1 MKMLIKQN
9 FQRIAQMWRTEHQ
22 SHGDYSLETLRK
34 QFCRCVARDLQN
46 QGKKLAL
53 SQIPSWVLLIGSL
66 TGWSLVNSSP
76 LKAQITS
83 DGTAGTEVNTVNHVT
98 EISGGTKA
106 NSNLFHSFQDFSVAT
121 GSTASFN
128 NSSDISNIVG
138 RVTGGNISNIDGL
151 IRANGNANLIL
162 INPGGI
168 NFGAN
173 ASLDI
178 GGSFLGS
185 TAESVI
191 FEDGTVF
198 SAANTPVEPVL
209 TISVPVGLQ
218 LGQNSGGIQVT
229 GTENIGSDF
238 EAHPSLAVTP
248 GNTLALVGNDVTFN
262 RGVVTA
268 ESGRIEL
275 GSVAAGEVS
284 ITDINVGW
292 QLGYEAVTQLA
303 DISLLTESSVEN
315 PNSIHNSDGGIQ
327 VQGSN
332 ITLERSQITAPTLGD
347 SPGADITIRASESLS
362 LQGEKKDGVISG
374 SQILNEVSTEAS
386 GQGGVINIE
395 TDSLSIS
402 DRSFISNT
410 TFGAGDGGEINIL
423 ASNINMTGMGFEEFQ
438 QNFQTGVLNGT
449 LQQTSGTGIFIGT
462 LATGKSGNL
471 NIDTDSLSLNEGAI
485 FFSSLLTA
493 GTGGDINVNATDIEI
508 SASALQGGGGSNSIG
523 TALSGDFNLE
533 TQRLIVTD
541 GGTIANGT
549 AGDAA
554 GGDIRISA
562 AEFIELKDSPVDSI
576 ILTGIY
582 TNTFLGSGTGG
593 DIDINT
599 NNLTID
605 DAVIVSDTGGLLAD
619 GTTITEGGLGG
630 NINIQ
635 AARGIE
641 ARGLPANPA
650 LISGISTTTFS
661 SSDAGNLSI
670 LTDKL
675 IIRDGAEFSSATLGD
690 GNGGQLSIKATDSI
704 EVIGV
709 STDRGINRGGLLA
722 SSGRIE
728 YPNLVSIGSSGN
740 ISIETPELNVTNG
753 ANIDVQSLSL
763 GNAGHIEIN
772 TNSISLDRQS
782 SISAAT
788 QLDVGGD
795 ISLSAENI
803 FLRRNSTI
811 TATAAGREGG
821 GNITIDADN
830 LVILED
836 SQIVADSFMGVG
848 GNIEINTQGL
858 FVCRECQISAS
869 SRLGIDGGVNIE
881 NLEPDPQLEEVGDLP
896 QQPTQAQET
905 IAIACPLERK
915 TNSSVLTITG
925 RGGLPPR
932 PQESLSGESL
942 VKFNNAVPPAESI
955 NSTPPKHSTLPPPAR
970 GWYLNPQGIV
980 VLSAQPSGIKTNNKT
995 PTNLDCHVN

>member
-1 MKMLIKQN
+1 
-9 FQRIAQMWRTEHQ
+9 MWRTEHQ
-22 SHGDYSLETLRK
+22 SHGDYSLETLRN
-34 QFCRCVARDLQN
+34 QFYRCVARDLQN

-53 SQIPSWVLLIGSL
+53 SQIPSGVLLIGSL

-83 DGTAGTEVNTVNHVT
+83 DGTVGTEVNTVDHET
-98 EISGGTKA
+98 EISGGTRA
-106 NSNLFHSFQDFSVAT
+106 DSNLFHSFQDFSVET
-121 GSTASFN
+121 GTTAFFN

-151 IRANGNANLIL
+151 IRANGHTNLIL

-198 SAANTPVEPVL
+198 SAANAPVEPVL

-218 LGQNSGGIQVT
+218 LGQNSGAIQVT

-238 EAHPSLAVTP
+238 DAHPSLAITP
-248 GNTLALVGNDVTFN
+248 GNTLALVGNGITFN
-262 RGVVTA
+262 SGVVTA

-284 ITDINVGW
+284 ITNITAGW

-303 DISLLTESSVEN
+303 DLHLLSESSVEN

-327 VQGSN
+327 VQGKN

-362 LQGEKKDGVISG
+362 LQGEKEDGVISG

-395 TDSLSIS
+395 TDNLSIS
-402 DRSFISNT
+402 DQSFISNT

-508 SASALQGGGGSNSIG
+508 SASALQGGGGPNSIE
-523 TALSGDFNLE
+523 TAISGDFNLE
-533 TQRLIVTD
+533 TQRLIVAD

-554 GGDIRISA
+554 GGDIKITA
-562 AEFIELKDSPVDSI
+562 AEFIELRDSPIDSI

-670 LTDKL
+670 LTGKL
-675 IIRDGAEFSSATLGD
+675 IIRDGAEFGSATLGG

-704 EVIGV
+704 ELIGV
-709 STDRGINRGGLLA
+709 GVGTDRGINRGGLLA

-772 TNSISLDRQS
+772 TDSISLDRQS

-795 ISLSAENI
+795 ISLSAENV

-830 LVILED
+830 LVILEG
-836 SQIVADSFMGVG
+836 SEVIADSFMGIG
-848 GNIEINTQGL
+848 GNIQINTQGL

-881 NLEPDPQLEEVGDLP
+881 NLEPDPQLQEVGDLP

-915 TNSSVLTITG
+915 TDSSILTITG

-942 VKFNNAVPPAESI
+942 VRFNNGVSPAESI
-955 NSTPPKHSTLPPPAR
+955 NTTPPKHSTLPSPAR
-970 GWYLNPQGIV
+970 GWYLNPQGTV
-980 VLSAQPSGIKTNNKT
+980 VLSAQISGVKTNNQT
-995 PTNLDCHVN
+995 LTNLDCHIN